1 MADSKPND
9 VSLADS
15 SVRPGAM
22 TALIHSRPRDLGG
35 FTVRRILPSPHHR
48 RVGPF
53 VFLDHMGP
61 VVFAPG
67 RAIDVRPHP
76 HINLATVTY
85 LFEGEI
91 LHRDSLGY
99 EQPIRPG
106 AVNLMV
112 AGSGIVHSERTTD
125 AIKASG
131 QALHGIQ
138 LWLALPLANEED
150 APSFHHYA
158 AESIPSHSEQGISLS
173 VILGEAYGLISPVI
187 LPMEALY
194 VSVLM
199 EPNASIVLP
208 DCAERAIYVVEG
220 EVQSMGERASEGD
233 MLIYAAGSEV
243 RVEASERTR
252 MMIVGGAALD
262 GERHLYWNFVS
273 SRLERIERAKLDWKE
288 GRFPLVPGDASEFI
302 PLPE

>member
-1 MADSKPND
+1 MADSKSND
-9 VSLADS
+9 VPP
-15 SVRPGAM
+15 VGAPAPIDL
-22 TALIHSRPRDLGG
+22 TGALIHSRPRDLGG
-35 FTVRRILPSPHHR
+35 FNVRRILPSPRHR

-61 VVFAPG
+61 VVFEPG
-67 RAIDVRPHP
+67 HAIDVRPHP

-106 AVNLMV
+106 AVNLMI
-112 AGSGIVHSERTTD
+112 AGNGIVHSERTTE
-125 AIKASG
+125 AIRASG

-150 APSFHHYA
+150 AASFHHYP
-158 AESIPSHSEQGISLS
+158 AESIPSRSSEGVAFS
-173 VILGEAYGLISPVI
+173 VILGEAYGLTSPVL
-187 LPMEALY
+187 LPMETLY
-194 VSVLM
+194 VSVVL
-199 EPNASIVLP
+199 EAGASIVLP
-208 DCAERAIYVVEG
+208 KCAERAIYVVEG
-220 EVQSMGERASEGD
+220 EVQSLGQRVGEGD
-233 MLIYAAGSEV
+233 MLIYPAG
-243 RVEASERTR
+243 VEARVQASQRTR
-252 MMIVGGAALD
+252 MMIVGGALLE

-273 SRLERIERAKLDWKE
+273 SRPERIERAKLDWKE
-288 GRFPLVPGDASEFI
+288 GRFPVIPTDSVEFI

>member
-1 MADSKPND
+1 MVDSEANGA
-9 VSLADS
+9 VLA
-15 SVRPGAM
+15 VINARA
-22 TALIHSRPRDLGG
+22 RDLGG
-35 FTVRRILPSPHHR
+35 FTVRRILPSARHR

-61 VVFAPG
+61 VVFQPG
-67 RAIDVRPHP
+67 HAIDVRPHP

-106 AVNLMV
+106 AVNLMI
-112 AGSGIVHSERTTD
+112 AGQGIVHSERTTAD
-125 AIKASG
+125 IKASG

-138 LWLALPLANEED
+138 LWLGLPLENEED
-150 APSFHHYA
+150 PASFHHYPA
-158 AESIPSHSEQGISLS
+158 DSIPSHSGEGVTLN
-173 VILGEAYGLISPVI
+173 VILGSAYGMSSPVL
-187 LPMEALY
+187 LPMDTLY
-194 VSVLM
+194 VAVTL
-199 EPNASIVLP
+199 EAGASLALP
-208 DCAERAIYVVEG
+208 DCEERAIYVVSG
-220 EVQSMGERASEGD
+220 EVESEGQRASEGD
-233 MLIYAAGSEV
+233 MLVYRSGSAA
-243 RVEASERTR
+243 RVQAHAPSR

-273 SRLERIERAKLDWKE
+273 SRPERIEQAKLEWKE
-288 GRFPLVPGDASEFI
+288 RRFALVPGDATDFI